1 MPFSP
6 SSGTSSRAADV
17 FRGSIEEMPVV
28 LKTSAC
34 VNDEVN
40 NASFNVVHGSAYA
53 KLSASTRLYMP
64 LFTNHA

>member
-6 SSGTSSRAADV
+6 GSGTSSRAADV

-40 NASFNVVHGSAYA
+40 NASFDVVHGSAYA
-53 KLSASTRLYMP
+53 KPGASTGLHMP
-64 LFTNHA
+64 LCTNHA

>member
-17 FRGSIEEMPVV
+17 FRGSVEEMPVV

-34 VNDEVN
+34 MNEEVI
-40 NASFNVVHGSAYA
+40 NASFDVVHGPAYV
-53 KLSASTRLYMP
+53 KLCASTGSHMP
-64 LFTNHA
+64 LFMNHA